1 MILSINSSKSKL
13 QALNRVLEML
23 MILIYL
29 LRLLMDHLQKMLI
42 FLKFPMNVL
51 DWSSEKKEKPLR
63 ILPISQEQLKFR

>member
-1 MILSINSSKSKL
+1 
-13 QALNRVLEML
+13 
-23 MILIYL
+23 
-29 LRLLMDHLQKMLI
+29 MDHLQKMLI